1 MPFEIAPDP
10 RRYSGVV
17 AKDRLTEAE
26 AIEREKRMRAVG
38 IKVVTDAPMTVTL
51 MSKRVSTE
59 ETARRGEGRGRRD
72 QVTQRPKRA
81 GEIVPLP
88 GIRRETTEDERDA

>member
-1 MPFEIAPDP
+1 
-10 RRYSGVV
+10 
-17 AKDRLTEAE
+17 
-26 AIEREKRMRAVG
+26 
-38 IKVVTDAPMTVTL
+38 MTVTL

-59 ETARRGEGRGRRD
+59 EMLVEAKAAGVEIE
-72 QVTQRPKRA
+72 VTQRPKRA